1 MLKRV
6 LAISAALVMG
16 AFAFA
21 QTSADG
27 GAKAKAAGSVD
38 AVYDFSAS
46 VPKGSKIGS
55 DSFTYKKP
63 TEVAPKAA
71 VKGGKFL
78 LEEGEAKW
86 KKESYNALYHNNKGD
101 GSIEKTLTDKRYQK
115 AIYSIKID
123 DAATITV
130 KVAGNGSKDEGRVAV
145 LATKDAEGKF
155 VKVVAVD
162 NLSQDE
168 DPVTLTYSNAPAG
181 TYYLLGNGHRVIAVT
196 AKN

>member
-27 GAKAKAAGSVD
+27 GAKAKAAGSVN
-38 AVYDFSAS
+38 AVYDFSTG
-46 VPKGSKIGS
+46 VPKGSKISS
-55 DSFTYKKP
+55 DPFTFKKP

-86 KKESYNALYHNNKGD
+86 KKESYNALYHGTKPD
-101 GSIEKTLTDKRYQK
+101 GSIEKTLTDKRYQR
-115 AIYSIKID
+115 ATYSMKID
-123 DAATITV
+123 DAATISV
-130 KVAGNGSKDEGRVAV
+130 KVAGNGSKEEGRVVV
-145 LATKDAEGKF
+145 LATKDAEGKY
-155 VKVVAVD
+155 VKVLAVD

-168 DPVTLTYSNAPAG
+168 APVDITYSNAPAG
-181 TYYLLGNGHRVIAVT
+181 TYYILGNGYRILSVS